1 MTGILKGYDQLLNL
15 VLEDVTETMRDTEDH
30 NVLTRHTRKL
40 TSSSSSSS
48 SSDNSALPSQLV
60 CRGTAVM
67 VVSLAQGTQE
77 VSNPFG
83 EQE

>member
-1 MTGILKGYDQLLNL
+1 MSLSIVTGILKGYDQLLNL

-40 TSSSSSSS
+40 TTSSN
-48 SSDNSALPSQLV
+48 DTAAPSRLV